1 MGKILIGN
9 ILVGKVLGGNKR
21 WAKYFVGNATGR
33 QSTIDRNLCFDFNV
47 VNDMQNGE
55 MSQLSERLR
64 VPEKLNHSPTDFCC
78 RVPVKLSARKL
89 QKLNRKQNLVS

>member
-33 QSTIDRNLCFDFNV
+33 QSTIDLKSQTALYTIDQNIRNSESPKMITY
-47 VNDMQNGE
+47 NDM
-55 MSQLSERLR
+55 R
-64 VPEKLNHSPTDFCC
+64 
-78 RVPVKLSARKL
+78 
-89 QKLNRKQNLVS
+89 